1 MLKGAFYFFLKASSM
16 LGFSFSFFFLIAG
29 WGTSR
34 SVGICGR
41 LCRAGTVPGVRM
53 AIRAAAAGRPCRTD
67 GSASRACGWRC
78 RAGTVLGW
86 VCADDYVLREGGRAG
101 LRPAGADGHAVR
113 EGVGDGFA
121 SGGWAAGRFSTVPEV
136 DMISATFRPRGKGLK
151 TRIHLCFWVLRLILF
166 YGDGNLFII

>member
-86 VCADDYVLREGGRAG
+86 VCADDYVLREGCRGRVCERR
-101 LRPAGADGHAVR
+101 LRTAMPC
-113 EGVGDGFA
+113 
-121 SGGWAAGRFSTVPEV
+121 
-136 DMISATFRPRGKGLK
+136 GKGA
-151 TRIHLCFWVLRLILF
+151 RDLRTLMETKASRHTLRSQISLRTKAF
-166 YGDGNLFII
+166 DR